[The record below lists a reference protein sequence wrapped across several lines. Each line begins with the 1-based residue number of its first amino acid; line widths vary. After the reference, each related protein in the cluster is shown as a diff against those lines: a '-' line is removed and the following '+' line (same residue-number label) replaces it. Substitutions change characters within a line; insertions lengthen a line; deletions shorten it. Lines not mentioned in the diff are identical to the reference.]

1 MRADKEFFNR
11 LRQEVQE
18 DVSNSFVII
27 DRPINEKGENDGDSY
42 QQNDDSAIKRMEEKI
57 KALESQLSI
66 LKSRN
71 NELIEKNKL
80 LEATIK
86 KYETTAISFEVEK
99 GSKTISEMNTSSTNL
114 TVSAIAEYARNWC
127 SLDDAKAIKMM
138 LREMVLNP
146 CEEDNQ
152 AIQEILIDFIEP
164 QKKAPLISIKTDSF
178 HANQVN
184 EIHGNEQVILGKNG
198 N

>member
-71 NELIEKNKL
+71 NELIEKNKQ

-86 KYETTAISFEVEK
+86 KYETTPISFEVGK

-164 QKKAPLISIKTDSF
+164 QKKAPQISIKTDTIN
-178 HANQVN
+178 ANQVN

>member
-71 NELIEKNKL
+71 NELIEKNKQ

-86 KYETTAISFEVEK
+86 KYETTPISFEVEK

-164 QKKAPLISIKTDSF
+164 QKKAPQISIKTDTIN
-178 HANQVN
+178 ANQVN

>member
-1 MRADKEFFNR
+1 
-11 LRQEVQE
+11 
-18 DVSNSFVII
+18 
-27 DRPINEKGENDGDSY
+27 
-42 QQNDDSAIKRMEEKI
+42 MEEKI

-138 LREMVLNP
+138 LRDMVLNP

-164 QKKAPLISIKTDSF
+164 QKKHHKL
-178 HANQVN
+178 V
-184 EIHGNEQVILGKNG
+184 
-198 N
+198 

>member
-18 DVSNSFVII
+18 DVSNCFLII
-27 DRPINEKGENDGDSY
+27 ARPTNEHRENDEDSN
-42 QQNDDSAIKRMEEKI
+42 QQSEDSAIKRMEEKI

-86 KYETTAISFEVEK
+86 KYETTPISFEVEK

>member
-11 LRQEVQE
+11 LRQEVRE

-86 KYETTAISFEVEK
+86 KYETTPISFEVEK

-114 TVSAIAEYARNWC
+114 TVSAIAKYARYWC
-127 SLDDAKAIKMM
+127 LLDAATAIKMM
-138 LREMVLNP
+138 LRDMVPNP

-164 QKKAPLISIKTDSF
+164 QKKAPQINIKTNTF
-178 HANQVN
+178 NANQVN

>member
-71 NELIEKNKL
+71 NELIEKNKQ

-86 KYETTAISFEVEK
+86 KYETTPISFEVEK

-114 TVSAIAEYARNWC
+114 TVSAIAKYARYWC
-127 SLDDAKAIKMM
+127 LLDAATAIKMM
-138 LREMVLNP
+138 LRDMVPNP

-164 QKKAPLISIKTDSF
+164 QKKAPQINIKTNTF
-178 HANQVN
+178 NANQVN